1 MQQALMPFV
10 TPALAAILVA
20 GSLLVI
26 VSDWRAGIVALLV
39 EYAATAIVIS
49 QFVIV
54 EVVLVKLISGLI
66 VFAILGMTA
75 WQLNFGRPGTPGAS
89 PWQFRF
95 ETPTALPFRLMAA
108 IMVVVAALYV
118 AGQPN
123 LALPGLTQ
131 ASAVNTAS
139 YLLMALGL
147 LSLGL
152 TEEPLGAG
160 LGLLTLLLGFE
171 TFYAAVEPSLAVV
184 ALMAAVEVSV
194 ALAVSYLA
202 ALQHGIGRDEAAS

>member
-1 MQQALMPFV
+1 LILLPLV
-10 TPALAAILVA
+10 TPALVAILLA
-20 GSLLVI
+20 GSVLVVI
-26 VSDWRAGIVALLV
+26 SDWRIGIAALFV
-39 EYAATAIVIS
+39 EYAATAIVLT
-49 QFVIV
+49 QLVII
-54 EVVLVKLISGLI
+54 EVALVKVIAGLL
-66 VFAILGMTA
+66 VVTVLGMTA
-75 WQLNFGRPGTPGAS
+75 WQLNFGRPGTPGAA

-95 ETPTALPFRLMAA
+95 ETPTALPFRLMAVV
-108 IMVVVAALYV
+108 MVVVSALYV

-123 LALPGLTQ
+123 LVLPGLDK
-131 ASAVNTAS
+131 APAINSAS

-147 LSLGL
+147 LNLGL

-184 ALMAAVEVSV
+184 ALMAAVEVGV

-202 ALQHGIGRDEAAS
+202 ALQHGTGREEAGS